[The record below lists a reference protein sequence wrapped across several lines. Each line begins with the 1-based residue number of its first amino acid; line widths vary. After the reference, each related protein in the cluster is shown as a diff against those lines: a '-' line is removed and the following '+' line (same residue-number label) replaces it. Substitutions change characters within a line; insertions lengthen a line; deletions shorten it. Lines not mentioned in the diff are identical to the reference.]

1 MEEKLALR
9 IQLFRESGQVR
20 AEVAEFVQGELEALA
35 RSGRSVCEETAGVL
49 TSHLMMALNRLQN
62 GEAIEEFPADE
73 HVAAELAAV
82 PEAVE
87 LARQIAGRAEQTLGA
102 LLPHSEV
109 NFLALHLAVLDRR
122 PPAGK
127 AVHAAQTT
135 DTGAGADT
143 EAGTGTQGQ
152 QKGDQP

>member
-9 IQLFRESGQVR
+9 IQLFRESGQVH
-20 AEVAEFVQGELEALA
+20 AGVAEFVQGELEALA

-62 GEAIEEFPADE
+62 GEAIGEFAADE

-87 LARQIAGRAEQTLGA
+87 LAQQIAGRAEQTLGA

-122 PPAGK
+122 SPAGT
-127 AVHAAQTT
+127 AGRAAQTA
-135 DTGAGADT
+135 DTGAGAGT
-143 EAGTGTQGQ
+143 GTGTQGQ
-152 QKGDQP
+152 QRRDQL